1 MLGAGDKRSKI
12 GMGVAGDPAY
22 GNDSPHNARNGL
34 RPQIR
39 EEVRPNAKEK
49 AVGIGVATIDR
60 FVKSNHGGKPGNLT
74 AWLSVSYVEKA
85 PKKKEPTR

>member
-1 MLGAGDKRSKI
+1 
-12 GMGVAGDPAY
+12 MGVAGDPAY

-49 AVGIGVATIDR
+49 DERRGIATIDR
-60 FVKSNHGGKPGNLT
+60 FVKSNHGCEPGNNT
-74 AWLSVSYVEKA
+74 AWLSPSHVEKA
-85 PKKKEPTR
+85 LNAVG

>member
-1 MLGAGDKRSKI
+1 MGIDRRALSKGVTYWKKYVAAGDKRSKV

-22 GNDSPHNARNGL
+22 GNDSQHNARNGL

-49 AVGIGVATIDR
+49 ALNRQA
-60 FVKSNHGGKPGNLT
+60 
-74 AWLSVSYVEKA
+74 
-85 PKKKEPTR
+85 